1 MNILIVHAH
10 HERKSFCSA
19 LKDQAVATLTQ
30 QGHAVEVS
38 DLYAMGFDPV
48 SDRRNFLTIKD
59 PDVLKQQQEEL
70 YAVENDGFAPDIAAE
85 MEKVQRCDLMIFIFP
100 LWWFGLPAILKGW
113 VDRVF
118 AMGKLYG
125 GSMFFENGAGKGKRA
140 LLTITI
146 GGSKT
151 MYDGYGLNT
160 PLPTLLEPIQRG
172 IFWFTGFR
180 PLEPFLVHG
189 PARISEEERKEAL
202 VSYAQYL
209 QNLENI
215 PEIIYPSSDQ
225 FQARMGTDCYSRWM
239 VEVRQGKEADEQY
252 RQKIAAERAKIQ
264 ELTRAG
270 KVLFSSFAKLDDPE
284 WVGWLLIRE
293 QSREKVNELLETL
306 PLSSYL
312 DFKIHEALRPPTA
325 SN

>member
-10 HERKSFCSA
+10 HEPKSFCSA
-19 LKDQAVATLTQ
+19 LKDQAIATLTSK
-30 QGHAVEVS
+30 GHTVEVS

-48 SDRRNFLTIKD
+48 SDRRNFTTVKD
-59 PDVLKQQQEEL
+59 PEVLKQQQEEL
-70 YAVENDGFAPDIAAE
+70 HALANDGFASDIAAE
-85 MEKVQRCDLMIFIFP
+85 MEKVQRCDLMIFVFP

-118 AMGKLYG
+118 AMGKMYG

-160 PLPTLLEPIQRG
+160 PLETMLEPIHRG
-172 IFWFTGFR
+172 IFWFTGFM

-202 VSYAQYL
+202 LSYARYL
-209 QNLENI
+209 ENLENVPQI
-215 PEIIYPSSDQ
+215 VYPSTDQ
-225 FQARMGTDCYSRWM
+225 FQQRMGTDCYSRWM
-239 VEVRQGKEADEQY
+239 VEVRQTKQADEQY
-252 RQKIAAERAKIQ
+252 RQQIPAERIRIEELKREGKI
-264 ELTRAG
+264 
-270 KVLFSSFAKLDDPE
+270 VFSSFAKLDDPD
-284 WVGWLLIRE
+284 WVGWLMIRE
-293 QSREKVNELLETL
+293 QSRERVNALLETL
-306 PLSSYL
+306 PLHPYL
-312 DFKIHEALRPPTA
+312 DFKIHEALRPQPA